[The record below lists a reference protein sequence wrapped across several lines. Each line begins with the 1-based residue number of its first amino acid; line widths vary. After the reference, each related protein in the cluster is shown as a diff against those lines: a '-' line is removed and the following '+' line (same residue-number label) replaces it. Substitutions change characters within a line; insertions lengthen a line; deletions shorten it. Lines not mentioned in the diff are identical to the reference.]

1 MARASER
8 TTARRSAGLGP
19 TPGPGAVAGG
29 RVGGCGRI
37 LVMKAVRYD
46 FAEAGFPASLVD
58 VDEPALPTSEWAR
71 VAVDAGGI
79 CGSDL
84 HLFAPVAEGS
94 PTLRGIADFP
104 FELGHEI
111 AGTIIEAG
119 GECPLAVG
127 TRVAVDPI
135 IPCLPRGIDPP
146 CANCARGWASSC
158 LRFDSH
164 VLTGGRS
171 LGYTRGLG
179 AGWAEQVLGHRSMLH
194 PIPDGVPEQVAVLH
208 EPVSIAIHGL
218 AHRPPEAGAPILIVG
233 GGVIGLTALL
243 AVRTYAPDNP
253 VTVLVRHPHQAEAA
267 LACGATTVVRGSGAA
282 AFEEL
287 AGLTGGRVVGAGD
300 DRMLMGG
307 FPYVIEAAGGPGAVT
322 DALRAA
328 DHRGCVLTLG
338 AAGIGTVDLTPV
350 WYKQLTVVGS
360 VDHGS
365 NPSSDMG
372 RGTGGP
378 DHSIDAALAVLA
390 RGTFPPGVLVTHEFP
405 LEGYREAVRA
415 GLDKGTSRAM
425 KVVLRPSGG
434 AP

>member
-1 MARASER
+1 
-8 TTARRSAGLGP
+8 
-19 TPGPGAVAGG
+19 
-29 RVGGCGRI
+29 
-37 LVMKAVRYD
+37 MKAVRYD
-46 FAEAGFPASLVD
+46 FADADFPASLVD
-58 VDEPALPTSEWAR
+58 VDEPALPTGEWAR
-71 VAVDAGGI
+71 VAVGVGGI

-84 HLFAPVAEGS
+84 HLFGPVVAGS

-111 AGTIIEAG
+111 AGTVIEAG
-119 GECPLAVG
+119 EDCPFAVG

-146 CANCARGWASSC
+146 CAHCARGWASSC

-164 VLTGGRS
+164 VMTGGRS

-194 PIPDGVPEQVAVLH
+194 PIPDSVPETAAVLH
-208 EPVSIAIHGL
+208 EPISIAIHGL
-218 AHRPPEAGAPILIVG
+218 AHRPPDEGAPILIVG
-233 GGVIGLTALL
+233 GGIIGLTALL
-243 AVRTYAPDNP
+243 AVRTYFPDNP
-253 VTVLVRHPHQAEAA
+253 VTVLARHPHQAEAA
-267 LACGATTVVRGSGAA
+267 HTCGATSVVRGSGAA

-287 AGLTGGRVVGAGD
+287 AVLAGGRSVGDGD

-328 DHRGCVLTLG
+328 DHRGTVLTLG
-338 AAGIGTVDLTPV
+338 AAGVGTVDLTPI
-350 WYKQLTVVGS
+350 WYKQLAMVGS

-365 NPSSDMG
+365 NPSSVMG
-372 RGTGGP
+372 RGPRGL

-390 RGTFPPGVLVTHEFP
+390 QRAFPPEVLVTHEFP

-415 GLDKGTSRAM
+415 GLDKTTSRAM
-425 KVVLRPSGG
+425 KVVLRPDR
-434 AP
+434 